1 MRIFAASPPDNYV
14 HKRFSDHYS
23 SNESIGIKF
32 RSRSNT
38 NQSHKS
44 EDASESSEV
53 KVGAFATK
61 KISTDSLK
69 PSDAGT
75 SIDED
80 FLDLFNLEQDT
91 KDQQPQPTIATP
103 SPRSP

>member
-1 MRIFAASPPDNYV
+1 MRIFAASPPDNFI

-44 EDASESSEV
+44 EDASESNEV

-61 KISTDSLK
+61 KISTDSLR

-75 SIDED
+75 SVDDD
-80 FLDLFNLEQDT
+80 FLDLFNLEQDI
-91 KDQQPQPTIATP
+91 KEEQQPQPTVTT

>member
-1 MRIFAASPPDNYV
+1 MRIFAASPPDNFV

-44 EDASESSEV
+44 EDISSESNEV

-69 PSDAGT
+69 PSDAGA
-75 SIDED
+75 SVDED
-80 FLDLFNLEQDT
+80 FLDLFNLEQDA
-91 KDQQPQPTIATP
+91 KDNLQPKVCHCFTE
-103 SPRSP
+103 